1 MNSFIQVG
9 FNTEEE
15 REEEKL
21 IIKKKFATLV
31 WIIFPHTNKSDQN
44 FIMFVLLSMDF
55 DSFSSLGLELPFL
68 WT

>member
-21 IIKKKFATLV
+21 IIKKKKQDNLPHLYGLFFHTPTNQIKISSRLRCYQ
-31 WIIFPHTNKSDQN
+31 WILIHFHH
-44 FIMFVLLSMDF
+44 
-55 DSFSSLGLELPFL
+55 
-68 WT
+68 